1 MKVKRTVVFLTL
13 LVLFS
18 QSLSASEM
26 PWLLDL
32 DEALAKAKEVD
43 KPVLVDFSGSDWCIW
58 CIRLDKEVFA
68 QAEFI
73 EWAKDHVV
81 PCLLD
86 FPRKE
91 RKDTVSAEQQKK
103 NKEAF
108 EKFGVRGYPTVLL
121 LAPDGTV
128 IARTGYRRGGP
139 KPYIKHL
146 ERLILFC
153 KACHS
158 RKKRIEKA
166 EGFAKAKLGA
176 SLLKHCPEGAASG
189 LIPIAKAIFAE
200 DEENETGLRPH
211 AAYILINDET
221 KHAKE
226 AEDYLATT
234 KPPTSKKD
242 KDYYLSLVE
251 GRVTRQFYG
260 IMRKVKAAEKGI
272 NAPDVNEEA
281 KKLVT
286 SIEAVIDRAKEK
298 RKAAL
303 YLKLAVA
310 QACAPNFKAAKASLA
325 QAKKL
330 GTAQKRLK
338 SYHDYIDGLKP

>member
-1 MKVKRTVVFLTL
+1 MKTRMVLIVFAL
-13 LVLFS
+13 LVLVC
-18 QSLSASEM
+18 QCVSASEM
-26 PWLLDL
+26 PWIKDL
-32 DEALAKAKEVD
+32 DKALVKAQEVD
-43 KPVLVDFSGSDWCIW
+43 KPILVDFSGSDWCIW

-68 QAEFI
+68 QVEFI
-73 EWAKDHVV
+73 EWAKDKVV

-86 FPRKE
+86 FPRKD
-91 RKDTVSAEQQKK
+91 RKDTVSEEQKKK
-103 NKEAF
+103 NKEAA
-108 EKFGVRGYPTVLL
+108 EKFGVSGYPTVLL

-166 EGFAKAKLGA
+166 QGFAKAKLGA

-189 LIPIAKAIFAE
+189 LIPIAKAIFEE

-211 AAYILINDET
+211 AAYILVNDET
-221 KHAKE
+221 EHAKE

-234 KPPTSKKD
+234 KPPTRKKE

-260 IMRKVKAAEKGI
+260 IMRKVKVAEKGI
-272 NAPDVNEEA
+272 NDPDVNEEA

-310 QACAPNFKAAKASLA
+310 QACAPNFKAAKASLVE
-325 QAKKL
+325 AKTL
-330 GTAQKRLK
+330 GVAEKRLK
-338 SYHDYIDGLKP
+338 NYQDYIDGLQP